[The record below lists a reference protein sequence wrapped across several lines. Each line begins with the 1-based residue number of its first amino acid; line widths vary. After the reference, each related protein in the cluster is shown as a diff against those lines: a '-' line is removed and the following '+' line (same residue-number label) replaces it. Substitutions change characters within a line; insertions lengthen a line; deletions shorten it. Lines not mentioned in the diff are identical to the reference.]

1 MVARPHH
8 VVWCQN
14 SGGKQ
19 MLKRQGLI
27 AALVALVLLVG
38 ASPAGSE
45 TSSAAGTKRYLVVF
59 AGEYAVDGTY
69 AVDSTYAVVCNYAVS
84 TGYAVANG
92 YAVGCDYAVG
102 GDYAVNQ
109 TYAVA
114 HDYAVSLVQG
124 AGGTVVSDLFGQI
137 GVLVVESPN
146 ALFADLMR
154 TYAVVDEV
162 GSDFGVKSVPGR
174 GDGPG
179 GGGPEQSE
187 DLTENQQWGMRQ
199 IQAPEA
205 HALQAGW
212 RKVDVGILD
221 TGIDGLHLDFDDD
234 GLPGGSTNVDCY
246 RGRNSIRFM
255 PNGPGVGVL
264 DPCIDNAFHG
274 THVAGIVAAQANG
287 VGTVGVAPNVT
298 LVPIKV
304 CDASGYCY
312 AHAVVD
318 GITYAGDQK
327 LDVINM
333 SFFVDDDEF
342 QTSTEFKCLD
352 DPTQSAFRK
361 SVERAIAYARKQ
373 GVAPV
378 AALGNSDTDL
388 ANPPAGNK
396 CEVVPAESPGV
407 IGTTALGNAEEKAS
421 YSNYGHGEADV
432 AAPGGTSTG
441 DPATGIWSTMPGNTY
456 GAISGTSMASPHAAG
471 VAALIVSQYGQ
482 LGSNGDVRLSP
493 ESVQWRLERSSID
506 QGLKGYDE
514 CFGQGRINALRAV
527 TGTTSKVYDA
537 SAPFCPEYT
546 E

>member
-1 MVARPHH
+1 MFKGRRLA
-8 VVWCQN
+8 
-14 SGGKQ
+14 GA
-19 MLKRQGLI
+19 LI
-27 AALVALVLLVG
+27 ALVLLVG
-38 ASPAGSE
+38 VSPVGTGTAE
-45 TSSAAGTKRYLVVF
+45 TGAVERHLVVF
-59 AGEYAVDGTY
+59 AGDYAVDGEY
-69 AVDSTYAVVCNYAVS
+69 AVGSTYAVVCSYAVS
-84 TGYAVANG
+84 SGYAVANG
-92 YAVGCDYAVG
+92 YAVDCSYAVGKDYAVG
-102 GDYAVNQ
+102 ADYAVDQ
-109 TYAVA
+109 VYAVA
-114 HDYAVSLVQG
+114 HSYAVSLVQS
-124 AGGTVVSDLFGQI
+124 AGGTVVNDLFGQI

-154 TYAVVDEV
+154 SYAVVDEV
-162 GSDFGVKSVPGR
+162 GEDFGVKSVPGR
-174 GDGPG
+174 EDGRG

-187 DLTENQQWGMRQ
+187 DLTENQQWGMRM

-205 HALQAGW
+205 HAVQAGW
-212 RKVDVGILD
+212 RAVDVGILD

-234 GLPGGSTNVDCY
+234 GLLGGSTNVDCS

-255 PNGPGVGVL
+255 PAGPGVGNP

-274 THVAGIVAAQANG
+274 THVAGIVGAQANG
-287 VGTVGVAPNVT
+287 LGVVGVAPNVT

-318 GITYAGDQK
+318 GITYAGDLK

-361 SVERAIAYARKQ
+361 SVERAISYARKR

-388 ANPPAGNK
+388 ANPPSGNG

-407 IGTTALGNAEEKAS
+407 IGTTALGNAKHKAS
-421 YSNYGHGEADV
+421 YSNWGEGEADV
-432 AAPGGTSTG
+432 AAPGGENSPSAG
-441 DPATGIWSTMPGNTY
+441 NPATGIWSTFPGNTY

-471 VAALIVSQYGQ
+471 VAALIVSQYGK
-482 LGSNGDVRLSP
+482 LKDGDVALPPDNVQSRLQAT
-493 ESVQWRLERSSID
+493 VID
-506 QGLKGYDE
+506 QGLPGYDE
-514 CFGQGRINALRAV
+514 CFGHGRINALRAV
-527 TGTTSKVYDA
+527 TGNTSSVYDA
-537 SAPFCPEYT
+537 SAPFCPEYN